1 MSTDIT
7 LTAPSPTKMAL
18 VTLSILVGLA
28 LLYPAWLALRTG
40 MDSPSFLPEPTAV
53 QTPYHQSASPH
64 ELALFTATALQ
75 PAYNNRESYRV
86 PLEYGDHRKFK
97 GHLAHISARNGWFLY
112 HSGRTLFKVVV
123 PRSQIDRLK
132 DVETDPL
139 GWGPQPNPQP
149 ARPPRTNRRPIPGQ
163 PAPGQPAPGRPRPGH
178 HKAQVKQ
185 PLRTQMG
192 PHHHRPPPPGPRIYR
207 NTNLAPPQPGPNPE
221 PPTDINPHPAP
232 PLNPTTHR

>member
-64 ELALFTATALQ
+64 ELVLFTATALQ
-75 PAYNNRESYRV
+75 PAYNNRESYQV

-132 DVETDPL
+132 NIETDPL
-139 GWGPQPNPQP
+139 GWVHNQIHNPPVPREPTAVQSQANLLQSDPVQVTIRLRSNSLYELKWALITTALLLP
-149 ARPPRTNRRPIPGQ
+149 ALAFIAIPIWLLHNQ
-163 PAPGQPAPGRPRPGH
+163 
-178 HKAQVKQ
+178 AQTRSRQ
-185 PLRTQMG
+185 QT
-192 PHHHRPPPPGPRIYR
+192 
-207 NTNLAPPQPGPNPE
+207 
-221 PPTDINPHPAP
+221 
-232 PLNPTTHR
+232 